1 MTVFQAVKESVT
13 TRQAA
18 GRYGVRVGRSGMA
31 CCPFHQD
38 KTPSMKVDRRFHCFG
53 CGEDGD
59 VIDFTAKLFGIPPK
73 EAAEKLAGDF
83 GVPYDAKG
91 RENYR
96 PPEKPLVSRE
106 ERWRRVE
113 TRCFRALCRYYH
125 LLGDWEREYAP
136 KAPDE
141 PLHPLFLEA
150 VEKKNGLAY
159 RLDVLRCGSLAEKA
173 AVVAESGK
181 EVKEIERRIAEFAGR
196 DPAGAGRSGD

>member
-1 MTVFQAVKESVT
+1 MTSGRFFLVWRSIYDCVSSGQGIRHHPAGRRKVWDSGGKERHGLLPVSPGQNPQYEGGQAV
-13 TRQAA
+13 
-18 GRYGVRVGRSGMA
+18 
-31 CCPFHQD
+31 P
-38 KTPSMKVDRRFHCFG
+38 
-53 CGEDGD
+53 
-59 VIDFTAKLFGIPPK
+59 LFWLGQ
-73 EAAEKLAGDF
+73 EK
-83 GVPYDAKG
+83 
-91 RENYR
+91 YR

-125 LLGDWEREYAP
+125 LLGDWERDYAP
-136 KAPDE
+136 KAPEE
-141 PLHPLFLEA
+141 PLHPLFLDA

-196 DPAGAGRSGD
+196 DPAGAGRSRRNEEER

>member
-18 GRYGVRVGRSGMA
+18 GRYGIQVGRSGMA

-59 VIDFTAKLFGIPPK
+59 VIDFTAKLFGLPPK

-91 RENYR
+91 QENYR

-136 KAPDE
+136 KSPE
-141 PLHPLFLEA
+141 EQLHPLFLFA
-150 VEKKNGLAY
+150 V
-159 RLDVLRCGSLAEKA
+159 
-173 AVVAESGK
+173 
-181 EVKEIERRIAEFAGR
+181 
-196 DPAGAGRSGD
+196 